1 MDCIDYKEL
10 YKLQDKV
17 LQIVFKTEREFYLTG
32 GTCLSRFYFEK
43 RYSDDLDF
51 FADSSSRFNFAVK
64 NIVYQLK
71 NNVSVTKEIDS
82 KDFIRLR
89 IDGTLQLDFVNETP
103 PHFKDIIIT
112 EENFII
118 DNLDNILSNKLC
130 AVIGRDNP
138 KDVFDIFLIYKM
150 YTFSWKE
157 VLDAAHKKAFF
168 SDDDLIIRL
177 KVFPRSLLKHIKLID
192 SSFLHDF
199 DKTYAKIIDEII
211 RNV

>member
-17 LQIVFKTEREFYLTG
+17 LQVVFKTEREFYLTG

-51 FADSSSRFNFAVK
+51 FADNSSRFNFAVK

-177 KVFPRSLLKHIKLID
+177 KVFPRYLLKHIKLID

>member
-17 LQIVFKTEREFYLTG
+17 LQVVFKTEREFYLTG

-51 FADSSSRFNFAVK
+51 FADNSSRFNFAVK

-89 IDGTLQLDFVNETP
+89 IDNALQLDFVNEKIP
-103 PHFKDIIIT
+103 RVKDVVIT
-112 EENFII
+112 SENFVI

-177 KVFPRSLLKHIKLID
+177 KVFPRSLLKHIKLIE

>member
-1 MDCIDYKEL
+1 MDRIDYKEL

-51 FADSSSRFNFAVK
+51 FADNSSRFNFAVK

-71 NNVSVTKEIDS
+71 DNFSVTKEIDS

-89 IDGTLQLDFVNETP
+89 IDNALQLDFVNEKIP
-103 PHFKDIIIT
+103 RVKDVVIT
-112 EENFII
+112 SESFVI
-118 DNLDNILSNKLC
+118 DNLDNILSNKLT
-130 AVIGRDNP
+130 AVINRDNP
-138 KDVFDIFLIYKM
+138 KDIFDIYLIYKFHM
-150 YTFSWKE
+150 FSWKYILE
-157 VLDAAHKKAFF
+157 ASHQKAFF

-177 KVFPRSLLKHIKLID
+177 KTFPRSLLKHIKLID

-199 DKTYAKIIDEII
+199 DETYTKIIDEII

>member
-1 MDCIDYKEL
+1 MEYLDYKKL
-10 YKLQDKV
+10 YEFQDMV
-17 LQIVFKTEREFYLTG
+17 LRLVYETEKEFYLTG

-51 FADSSSRFNFAVK
+51 FAQSSNRFHFAVK
-64 NIVYQLK
+64 NILYQLK
-71 NNVSVTKEIDS
+71 NIFSVVTEVDS
-82 KDFIRLR
+82 KDFIRLK
-89 IDGTLQLDFVNETP
+89 INTILQLDFVNETL

-150 YTFSWKE
+150 HTFSWQE
-157 VLDAAHKKAFF
+157 VLKAAHKKAYF

-177 KVFPRSLLKHIKLID
+177 KTFPRNLLKNIKLLD
-192 SSFLHDF
+192 EDFLDDF
-199 DKTYAKIIDEII
+199 DEIYIKIINEII
-211 RNV
+211 RDV

>member
-1 MDCIDYKEL
+1 MDRIDYKEL

-17 LQIVFKTEREFYLTG
+17 MQIVFKTEREFYLTG

-51 FADSSSRFNFAVK
+51 FAQSSNRFHFAVK
-64 NIVYQLK
+64 NILYQLK
-71 NNVSVTKEIDS
+71 NNFSVVTEVDS
-82 KDFIRLR
+82 KDFIRLK
-89 IDGTLQLDFVNETP
+89 INTILQLDFVNETP
-103 PHFKDIIIT
+103 PHFKDILIT
-112 EENFII
+112 EKSFII

-150 YTFSWKE
+150 HTFSWKE
-157 VLDAAHKKAFF
+157 ILGAAHKKAYF

-177 KVFPRSLLKHIKLID
+177 KTFPRNLLKNIKLLD
-192 SSFLHDF
+192 KEFLNDF
-199 DKTYAKIIDEII
+199 DEIYIKIINEIMQNI
-211 RNV
+211 

>member
-17 LQIVFKTEREFYLTG
+17 LQVVFKTEREFYLTG

-51 FADSSSRFNFAVK
+51 FADNSSRFNFAVK

-71 NNVSVTKEIDS
+71 DNFSVTKEIDS

-89 IDGTLQLDFVNETP
+89 IDNALQLDFVNEKIP
-103 PHFKDIIIT
+103 RVKDVVIT
-112 EENFII
+112 SENFVI

>member
-17 LQIVFKTEREFYLTG
+17 LQVVFKTEREFYLTG

-51 FADSSSRFNFAVK
+51 FADNSSRFNFAVK

-177 KVFPRSLLKHIKLID
+177 KVFPKSLLKHIKLID

-211 RNV
+211 QNV

>member
-1 MDCIDYKEL
+1 LDCIDYKEL

-17 LQIVFKTEREFYLTG
+17 LQVVFKTEREFYLTG

-51 FADSSSRFNFAVK
+51 FADNSSRFNFAVK

-71 NNVSVTKEIDS
+71 DNFSVTKEIDS

-89 IDGTLQLDFVNETP
+89 IDNALQLDFVNEKIP
-103 PHFKDIIIT
+103 RVKDVVIT
-112 EENFII
+112 SENFVI